1 MKKKIVLI
9 QPNFKI
15 GGGSFEGYWLP
26 YSVGCL
32 WSYASK
38 HSWVT
43 DNFEVHDLIY
53 KREQPDTLV
62 KRLLECEVAFF
73 SNYMWNW
80 EYNKYVAEHL
90 KLQNPNIKIVFGGPQ
105 VTTRPQE
112 EEFFKHHPYVDSISL
127 TEGEESF
134 VSILDSILHNKP
146 LDDVYEGERLVD
158 LDIPSPYLAGVFDK
172 IMSEAPEHQ
181 LWNGTIETNRGCPF
195 ACTFC
200 DWGSLTYAKIKK
212 FPVPKVL
219 QELTWMSEK
228 SVEYVTIA
236 DANFGVFTDR
246 DLEFTEKLVEL
257 QNKYGYPKVV
267 DATWYKNSSDEILEI
282 VKKFISSG
290 FNRGLTLSVQ
300 SMDMDVLDEIK
311 RRNMEMSDLKMIFD
325 KCNREN
331 IPSYTELI
339 LGLPKETYE
348 SWKTGLCEVIKA
360 GQHNAIESWLAQM
373 LENAHMNLPAEIEKH
388 GITTVVVEN
397 YVSGF
402 EEEDNIHEKVNL
414 VTGTKYMPTHK
425 FIDSWLYAW
434 VINNF
439 HNYGWSQPIARVIYE
454 KNGIEYEQTYD
465 MLFQACLEDEGVVG
479 ELIRTAK
486 EQIAFY
492 LETGRSDGPG
502 ILQGFSGHTLMWEA
516 QRDFH
521 KNDKAIK
528 YFVKKH
534 LTEEYCQLD
543 SYTYQH
549 LLGFQENYTTQ
560 ESELYPYDFQ
570 PGFNFYEYINNIEP
584 KLEKTNRVYKIDIAE
599 DVKGEEYFNR
609 LYFRRRQ
616 GWGKSVISQKTQ
628 IS

>member
-1 MKKKIVLI
+1 MKEKIVLV

-15 GGGSFEGYWLP
+15 GGGSFTGYWLP

-38 HSWVT
+38 HTWVT
-43 DNFEVHDLIY
+43 DNFEVQDLIY
-53 KREQPDTLV
+53 KREQPSKLIQRI
-62 KRLLECEVAFF
+62 KNCKVAFF

-80 EYNKYVAEHL
+80 EYNKHSAEQL
-90 KLQNPNIKIVFGGPQ
+90 KIENPAIKIVFGGPQ
-105 VTTRPQE
+105 VTTRPPE

-134 VSILDSILHNKP
+134 VSILDAILHKKP
-146 LDDVYEGERLVD
+146 LKDVYEGERLVD
-158 LDIPSPYLAGVFDK
+158 LDIPSPYLTGVFDK
-172 IMSEAPEHQ
+172 IMAEAPKDQ

-212 FPVPKVL
+212 FPIPKVL
-219 QELTWMSEK
+219 QELTWMSERQID
-228 SVEYVTIA
+228 YVTIA

-246 DLEFTEKLVEL
+246 DMEVTEKLVDL
-257 QNKYGYPKVV
+257 QNQYGYPKVV

-290 FNRGLTLSVQ
+290 FNRGLTLSVL
-300 SMDMDVLDEIK
+300 SMDMDVLKEIK
-311 RRNMEMSDLKMIFD
+311 RRNMEMSDLKMIFE
-325 KCNREN
+325 KCNREG

-348 SWKTGLCEVIKA
+348 SWKAGLCEVIKA

-373 LENAHMNLPAEIEKH
+373 LENAHMNLPSEIEKH

-402 EEEDNIHEKVNL
+402 EEEDNIFEKVNL
-414 VTGTKYMPTHK
+414 VTGTKYMPTPK

-439 HNYGWSQPIARVIYE
+439 HNYGWSQAIARLIYE

-479 ELIRTAK
+479 QLIRTA
-486 EQIAFY
+486 
-492 LETGRSDGPG
+492 L
-502 ILQGFSGHTLMWEA
+502 
-516 QRDFH
+516 
-521 KNDKAIK
+521 
-528 YFVKKH
+528 KH
-534 LTEEYCQLD
+534 
-543 SYTYQH
+543 
-549 LLGFQENYTTQ
+549 
-560 ESELYPYDFQ
+560 
-570 PGFNFYEYINNIEP
+570 
-584 KLEKTNRVYKIDIAE
+584 A
-599 DVKGEEYFNR
+599 
-609 LYFRRRQ
+609 
-616 GWGKSVISQKTQ
+616 
-628 IS
+628 